1 MCLTSKSRCLCK
13 GCTAGDFGEVSMR
26 CLSSWGSMT
35 QYPPAEQFASTL
47 TQKYPENLEAQ
58 QKETKCDYLIHMD
71 LPDTS

>member
-1 MCLTSKSRCLCK
+1 
-13 GCTAGDFGEVSMR
+13 MR

-35 QYPPAEQFASTL
+35 KYPPAEQFASTL